1 MRHLILEILISMRFL
16 PVISQGLCHHVPY
29 GKLDRWVSSISD
41 DAEFRLAALELR
53 PRRGIGNRWPAQD
66 GRRALKVLCELG
78 GWKSP
83 KTVLECYQQADLES
97 QRAMQA
103 SRDQPTPPAQLSNPA
118 PRVSFVTRCI

>member
-1 MRHLILEILISMRFL
+1 MYRTGNWIVECQASPMMLSFAWR
-16 PVISQGLCHHVPY
+16 
-29 GKLDRWVSSISD
+29 RWNSDPAGVSVTGGQ
-41 DAEFRLAALELR
+41 LR
-53 PRRGIGNRWPAQD
+53 I

-78 GWKSP
+78 RWKSP